1 MGIYGKSYANV
12 GRSRQ
17 RSFHGNGLRRSCF
30 LYYNDFVLSF
40 PRIGLTV
47 KSGLEDKPQAIAEI
61 LAILR
66 KLGAQIFFDAQ
77 RKNDIPE
84 TQDLPSYTS
93 AGDIDLLLVIGG
105 DGTILRTVRELKDFS
120 IPIVSVNRGT
130 VGFLAEI
137 ELHEASNILPK
148 LLSGGGIIEERSIL
162 AIEAHRGKEKIFTGY
177 ALNEAVI
184 AQGTIARLVDLHARV
199 KGENL
204 TTFHADGLII
214 STPTGCTAYSLA
226 AGGPIVHPTLS
237 ATILTPINPHSFSQK
252 PVVIPSEYTVE
263 ITVASK
269 TNKFQDV
276 QVILTLDGQ
285 VYVPL
290 QSGDVVRACGC
301 EKTVRFLRRKQDT
314 FFGTLREKLK
324 WGE

>member
-1 MGIYGKSYANV
+1 MLVY
-12 GRSRQ
+12 
-17 RSFHGNGLRRSCF
+17 
-30 LYYNDFVLSF
+30 
-40 PRIGLTV
+40 PRIGVTV
-47 KSGLEDKPQAIAEI
+47 KSGLEEKSHAIAEI

-66 KLGAQIFFDAQ
+66 SINAQIFFDAE

-84 TQDLPSYTS
+84 TANLPSYTS

-105 DGTILRTVRELKDFS
+105 DGTILRTVRELKDLS

-137 ELHEASNILPK
+137 ELHEAAKILPS
-148 LLSGGGIIEERSIL
+148 LLSGSGVIEERSIL
-162 AIEAHRGKEKIFTGY
+162 SIEALRGQEKVFTGY

-184 AQGTIARLVDLHARV
+184 AQGTIARLVDLHTKV

-214 STPTGCTAYSLA
+214 STPTGSTAYSLA
-226 AGGPIVHPTLS
+226 AGGPIVHPKLA

-252 PVVIPSEYTVE
+252 PVVIPSEYEVE

-276 QVILTLDGQ
+276 QVILTIDGQ

-290 QSGDVVRACGC
+290 QSGDTVTACGC
-301 EKTVRFLRRKQDT
+301 GKTVRFLRRKQDT